1 MSETIYTEE
10 EKQNTSTKFNEILE
24 TSTPNEEGDIESL
37 DMLHKPTPPK
47 ALETSPATHF
57 EFVEESSTEV
67 VPLQRLKNSSVMEIY
82 LKDKGLKPFLES
94 ITNHAQMLL
103 ETIENDTKTEGT
115 IKDKVWDTAEG
126 RKALTKISYRV
137 TRTKTYLDKLGK
149 DLTETWRQNK
159 KLVDNNRSMAKDHLD
174 ALAYR
179 IKAPI
184 RKFEEAEQERLSRLQ
199 KLIRDEILIY
209 DKTETLTSQQLTNN
223 IEKLTKYEIT
233 EERFSDF
240 YETTLEKKRALL
252 NKLKVQLT
260 ISDQKE
266 KEAAEFKLKKE
277 ELFKEQEKLRLDKEN
292 LLKIQKIA
300 DEADAKIKIEKEKL
314 NQERLDH
321 EKEHNE
327 TLAQIKLDQEKLT
340 QERLEQEE
348 LVKQNLKQN
357 DQNKTLSMCDNFKEI
372 GGKATAPSVSSPNN
386 LEETQNKIDEIDFK
400 LMFEN
405 DDLLKYFNIEENLP
419 VNYEKKLSTLTS
431 HLLDLDLCNK
441 LKNLLEEVYRLGK
454 VKGIVKTR
462 ECLTDNI
469 NLQENLKNSIKKHDD
484 LKIEHAKLTEEYWQF
499 YNNPENSLKKYVA
512 LKEEYDLLRT
522 EYDKIKERLFNR
534 SCDMEKKNE

>member
-1 MSETIYTEE
+1 MTEFLKE
-10 EKQNTSTKFNEILE
+10 AKPVQPTMTNEPPPGMITVDEAHTRISQTLKE
-24 TSTPNEEGDIESL
+24 LHQRDNPTPL
-37 DMLHKPTPPK
+37 HMLHKPTPPK
-47 ALETSPATHF
+47 EEIEIPMVTQIITSDNLDF
-57 EFVEESSTEV
+57 ELVEESSTEV
-67 VPLQRLKNSSVMEIY
+67 VPLRRLKNSSVMEIY
-82 LKDKGLKPFLES
+82 LKDKGLKPFLEG
-94 ITNHAQMLL
+94 ITNHAEVLIK
-103 ETIENDTKTEGT
+103 TIEND
-115 IKDKVWDTAEG
+115 KDEKVWDTAEG

-149 DLTETWRQNK
+149 DLTETWRKNK
-159 KLVDNNRSMAKDHLD
+159 KLVDNNRGMAKDHLD

-199 KLIRDEILIY
+199 KLIRDEIFIY
-209 DKTETLTSQQLTNN
+209 DKTETLTSQQLNNN

-252 NKLKVQLT
+252 TKLKVQLT
-260 ISDQKE
+260 ISEQKE

-314 NQERLDH
+314 NQEKLDH

-327 TLAQIKLDQEKLT
+327 TLEKMRLDREK
-340 QERLEQEE
+340 LEQESI
-348 LVKQNLKQN
+348 
-357 DQNKTLSMCDNFKEI
+357 KTYKEDKDKSLSMCDNFKEI

-405 DDLLKYFNIEENLP
+405 DDLLKYFSIEENLP
-419 VNYEKKLSTLTS
+419 VNYEKKLSVLTS

-469 NLQENLKNSIKKHDD
+469 NLQENLKNSIKKYAD

-512 LKEEYDLLRT
+512 LQEEYALLRT
-522 EYDKIKERLFNR
+522 EYDKIKSKE
-534 SCDMEKKNE
+534 S